1 SADYRG
7 GTVTAV
13 TDRPAR
19 LGNIAGRCG
28 LRVVRRVH
36 SVCRLLWFHA
46 AAKQREGQ
54 GMKDAQSAPVPTG
67 ALLLAVVALIWIGM
81 ILGISGLATPIKFQ
95 AASLTLPVALD
106 VGQTTFA
113 AFNKMEWLLAA
124 VLAIAVLPCRPALL
138 SLRLLL
144 TVAAVITVLLQTF
157 WLLPALDQRV
167 AAVIAG
173 EVLPPSGL
181 HNLYV
186 VAEGVKLLAL
196 IVLGM
201 GALWTLMARAD
212 RGV

>member
-1 SADYRG
+1 
-7 GTVTAV
+7 
-13 TDRPAR
+13 
-19 LGNIAGRCG
+19 
-28 LRVVRRVH
+28 
-36 SVCRLLWFHA
+36 
-46 AAKQREGQ
+46 
-54 GMKDAQSAPVPTG
+54 MKDEQSVPVPTG

-124 VLAIAVLPCRPALL
+124 VLAIAVLLCRPALL
-138 SLRLLL
+138 SLRLVL
-144 TVAAVITVLLQTF
+144 TVAAIITVLLQTF

-196 IVLGM
+196 IVLGV

-212 RGV
+212 QGA

>member
-1 SADYRG
+1 

-28 LRVVRRVH
+28 HRVVRRVH

-54 GMKDAQSAPVPTG
+54 GMKDGQSAPVPTG
-67 ALLLAVVALIWIGM
+67 ALMLAIVALIWVGM
-81 ILGISGLATPIKFQ
+81 ILGIPGLATPIKFH
-95 AASLTLPVALD
+95 AASLTLSVAINI
-106 VGQTTFA
+106 GQTTFA
-113 AFNKMEWLLAA
+113 AFNKMEWLLSALL
-124 VLAIAVLPCRPALL
+124 VIAILLSRLKLL
-138 SLRLLL
+138 SLPALL
-144 TVAAVITVLLQTF
+144 TVATVATVLLQSF
-157 WLLPALDQRV
+157 WLLPALDERV

-173 EVLPPSGL
+173 EVLPPSRL

-196 IVLGM
+196 ILLSM
-201 GALWTLMARAD
+201 GALWKLMARND
-212 RGV
+212 